1 MRAGGDTAR
10 REATGREES
19 MNGTRGILAYGAHVP
34 YRRLARSAIAEVM
47 GAGGGRGYRAVAS
60 FDEDTTTMGV
70 EAARQALAG
79 GTPTPRALWFS
90 TVAPA
95 YLDKTK

>member
-1 MRAGGDTAR
+1 
-10 REATGREES
+10 

-79 GTPTPRALWFS
+79 GTPTPRGGGRGAVTL
-90 TVAPA
+90 A
-95 YLDKTK
+95 